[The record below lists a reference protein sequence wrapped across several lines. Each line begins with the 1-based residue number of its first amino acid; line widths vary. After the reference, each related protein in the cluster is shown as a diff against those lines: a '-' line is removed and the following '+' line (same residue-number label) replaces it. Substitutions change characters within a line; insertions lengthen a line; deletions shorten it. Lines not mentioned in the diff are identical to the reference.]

1 MILARETEVLEEKP
15 VPVYLC
21 PSQISH
27 ELTWNRTRD
36 SVVFKDS
43 IRTAQ

>member
-1 MILARETEVLEEKP
+1 MILTRETEVLGENP

-21 PSQISH
+21 QPQISH
-27 ELTWNRTRD
+27 ELTWNRTRA